1 MISLLCG
8 IENKQTNP
16 KLTGKKR
23 RVVTR
28 RWGCGWAKW
37 VKELKDTDF

>member
-23 RVVTR
+23 RVVT
-28 RWGCGWAKW
+28 GDGG
-37 VKELKDTDF
+37 VGGQNG